1 MFPVLKWFLRH
12 HPSPRA
18 LVIGADRL
26 WCADEVAS
34 WDNAPFPFWLY
45 SSGTL
50 EYIRGLLRMAVL
62 EELPRRV
69 AYLLAQRPARARPDG
84 YWDYEPAH
92 IAAGYLT
99 DPARRAALERGSDNY
114 VRNPTGQF
122 PAAERL
128 RAAVAGLPAIT
139 AVIIVFPPTYRS
151 LLPAPG
157 SPGDEDNR
165 ACKAALA
172 EALAGRA
179 NAAVVDWRRDRP
191 ELHDASLFFD
201 WTHYRQELARAVERE
216 VAARLA
222 PRL

>member
-1 MFPVLKWFLRH
+1 M
-12 HPSPRA
+12 
-18 LVIGADRL
+18 
-26 WCADEVAS
+26 
-34 WDNAPFPFWLY
+34 
-45 SSGTL
+45 
-50 EYIRGLLRMAVL
+50 
-62 EELPRRV
+62 
-69 AYLLAQRPARARPDG
+69 AQRPARARPDG

-114 VRNPTGQF
+114 IRNPTGQF

-179 NAAVVDWRRDRP
+179 NAAVVDWRRDRRNCTTRVFSLTGRTIGRSLHGQSSEKWRQGWRRACRWFQETKRKRCRSGLQKTPLPVGAFAP
-191 ELHDASLFFD
+191 EG
-201 WTHYRQELARAVERE
+201 WTIAPSNAWSRPRLAAAVRGPCGRTPGFAKKVERPLSNGS
-216 VAARLA
+216 RM
-222 PRL
+222 